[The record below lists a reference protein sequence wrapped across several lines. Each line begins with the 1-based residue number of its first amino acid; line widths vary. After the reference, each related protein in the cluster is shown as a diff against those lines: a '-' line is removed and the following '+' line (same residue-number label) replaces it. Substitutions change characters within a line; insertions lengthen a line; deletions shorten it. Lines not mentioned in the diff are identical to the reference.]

1 MTATF
6 LSEWLNLL
14 FRWFHLIV
22 GVGWIGTSF
31 YFMALDLSLRK
42 REGQAPGILG
52 SAWEVHGG
60 GFYNVE
66 KYMVAPKELPKDL
79 IWYKWDAYLT
89 WVSGFALLTVQYYF
103 NASVYLIDPEVMRLL
118 PAEAIAISVV
128 SLLAGWLVYDR
139 LCRSPIGQN
148 TPLLA
153 ACLLVIILA
162 ATYGYAQVFSG
173 RGVLIHVGALIGTIM
188 AFNVFMVIIP
198 NQKKIVAALLAGR
211 EPDARL
217 GAIGKQRSVHNNYLT
232 LPVLL
237 LMVSNHYPLLTGHG
251 QPVLVVA
258 LILVMGG
265 MVRHFINRH
274 DAHDNFANFWWAL
287 PVAAVSLITA
297 VIVTTPEKLVGG
309 AVVSDAQA
317 LEIVQMHCA
326 DCHSATPTNDA
337 FVEAPMNIELD
348 SIANLRRYNIL
359 IMAQAVRST
368 AMPLGNEKG
377 MTEQERALLGAWLQ
391 GH

>member
-42 REGQAPGILG
+42 REGQASGILG

-118 PAEAIAISVV
+118 PAEAISISVV
-128 SLLAGWLVYDR
+128 SLLAGWLIYDR

-153 ACLLVIILA
+153 GCLLVIILA

-237 LMVSNHYPLLTGHG
+237 LMVSNHYPLLTGHA
-251 QPVLVVA
+251 QPALVVA

-274 DAHDNFANFWWAL
+274 DAHDKFGNFWWRCQL
-287 PVAAVSLITA
+287 RL
-297 VIVTTPEKLVGG
+297 
-309 AVVSDAQA
+309 
-317 LEIVQMHCA
+317 
-326 DCHSATPTNDA
+326 SA
-337 FVEAPMNIELD
+337 
-348 SIANLRRYNIL
+348 
-359 IMAQAVRST
+359 
-368 AMPLGNEKG
+368 
-377 MTEQERALLGAWLQ
+377 
-391 GH
+391 

>member
-42 REGQAPGILG
+42 RAGQAPGILG

-103 NASVYLIDPEVMRLL
+103 NATVYLIDPEVMRLL

-139 LCRSPIGQN
+139 LCRSPIGKN

-173 RGVLIHVGALIGTIM
+173 RGVLIHVGALIGTLM

-237 LMVSNHYPLLTGHG
+237 LMVSNHYPLLTGHS

-274 DAHDNFANFWWAL
+274 DAHDNFGNFWWAL
-287 PVAAVSLITA
+287 PVAAVSLIAA
-297 VIVTTPEKLVGG
+297 VIVTTPAKLGGG
-309 AVVSDAQA
+309 AMISDIRA
-317 LEIVQMHCA
+317 LEIAQVHCA
-326 DCHSATPTNDA
+326 NCHSATPSNEA
-337 FVEAPMNIELD
+337 FSQAPKNIVLE
-348 SIANLRRYNIL
+348 SIADLRRFEAL
-359 IMAQAVRST
+359 IMVQAVRSS
-368 AMPLGNEKG
+368 AMPLGNETG
-377 MTEQERALLGAWLQ
+377 MTRDERELLGAWLQ
-391 GH
+391 DF